1 MAPFLHWCFGTR
13 KLESLAISDPKVGIL
28 TILQHLM
35 TQECCKLYYAA
46 LSLVAGDIGIE
57 SRSMYANLRGHSGM
71 LWYGCLLPKNSNSFI
86 LVRRVCAVRKFIV
99 TEDVNPLRKTEG
111 VMTCSGKIR

>member
-35 TQECCKLYYAA
+35 TQECCRLYYAA

-71 LWYGCLLPKNSNSFI
+71 LWYGFCYLKIPII
-86 LVRRVCAVRKFIV
+86 LFWFGGFALCA
-99 TEDVNPLRKTEG
+99 NLSSLRT
-111 VMTCSGKIR
+111 